1 MATSS
6 IFNNIQITDE
16 KSAKLLV
23 EAMDAADRFK
33 EKAQTESV
41 NYRELKDEELT
52 GFFREK

>member
-23 EAMDAADRFK
+23 DAMDAADSFK

-41 NYRELKDEELT
+41 KYRELKDKELS
-52 GFFREK
+52 GFFKEK